1 MLMITAA
8 AHRVHVTAADLL
20 TPLWDVLRI
29 VRSLTDGEFTASR
42 RIGPQSVEARWACAI
57 DVLVYSGE
65 HLGRDAW
72 RLPNSRD
79 DLQSYTS
86 DDTELRVCGRP
97 GAFGSRPHRNANPCR
112 LLMPGNMQC
121 PHCGSDTTAPRNICT
136 VCGESIAEPTKAAH
150 LSRERIATRSGVL
163 ADITLESPPGR
174 SSADGTPIGPFAVGQ
189 NLGRRYHVIKLLGVG
204 GMGAVYQC
212 WDEELGMPIALKVI
226 RPEIVA
232 DSEAAEHLERRFKR
246 ELTLARK
253 VTHKNVV
260 RIHDLGEIDG
270 IKYITMPYIE
280 GTDLATLMRREGRL
294 SAPRTL
300 ALVRQ
305 IVAGLVAAHE
315 AGVVHRDLKPANI
328 MVTEEDQAY
337 VMDFGIARIAVDA
350 TTMVGVVGTVEYMAP
365 EQASGQSVD
374 QRADVYALGLILHDM
389 LIGRRATVGESSLG
403 ELMQRMRQA
412 LPSLQT
418 VDPTIPEALDRIVA
432 RCTEPDAS
440 ARYQTSADLA
450 ADLARLDADGHAH
463 GDLTAAAPVAIPA
476 RTTLQR
482 LRVPIALGAA
492 AVALA
497 VVVFVS
503 GRARWRSTRP
513 VPPSE
518 SVSVAIVP
526 FRNAS
531 GDTALDTLGSSL
543 AAVLASDLG
552 QSAYLRTIPSDRLRQ
567 VLHDLHVSSDSTFDR
582 DTLRRL
588 GEFSNAQT
596 IVWGQWVKIG
606 NQIQILATLQDLR
619 HTGGATT
626 LKAEASSENALLGA
640 VDHLAAEVREHLVT
654 SPAMLQKLTAAS
666 FKPSS
671 QSFQAL
677 RFYNDGLDFVRQ
689 GNHPEAVKR
698 FMAATQGDA
707 AFALAYSKLA
717 QSYAALGYDD
727 QAEQASRTAIDLS
740 DPLPPHEKYLI
751 EANDARIR
759 HDTAKAIAAYE
770 NLAQASPDDPT
781 ILFDLGSLYEGAGT
795 LTKARDRFARA
806 LQRDPKSVDTLL
818 ANGRIL
824 IKLQKPDAAL
834 DYLNSALSLAIQLE
848 NEVAHG
854 NVVQALG
861 IAYKRLDKPG
871 EALRYYRESLEIRR
885 NLGEKSA
892 VAASLNEI
900 GQIQAQMGQ
909 VADATASYTEALD
922 LRRQIG
928 DRRGIGTVLINL
940 ASLYEAR
947 GRSDA
952 ALDTYK
958 QVLTIARELGDEH
971 LRAECLNNI
980 GVIYASKGE
989 FEEAVTNHEA
999 ALAIREKQN
1008 APGEL
1013 AETVHNLAD
1022 AWSKTGQYEK
1032 ALAQYR
1038 RALELERSAG
1048 NQRGAA
1054 IVSYSLGEIFEL
1066 QGRYR
1071 AAVES
1076 KEEAVRR
1083 FRQLKERS
1091 FWMAEI
1097 LTGYGSALSQAGR
1110 TSDAT
1115 PALDEALQVARN
1127 LDNHVLIAQTLN
1139 AQGDRL
1145 YYLGDRG
1152 GARALFDQAVQEAS
1166 LTSDRRLMLES
1177 KINVAKLDVAGPS
1190 ALSGAALTRLVVLGR
1205 EADGAGLKHLSVE
1218 CALFHAEGLVT
1229 RREYSAARQE
1239 LGRVLDRSA
1248 NLGLRTLQAKAYYL
1262 LATTLTSP
1270 ADASTAHRHYAD
1282 AARILEDVSRE
1293 SGADVL
1299 KRADLSMVYSE
1310 SKR

>member
-1 MLMITAA
+1 
-8 AHRVHVTAADLL
+8 
-20 TPLWDVLRI
+20 
-29 VRSLTDGEFTASR
+29 
-42 RIGPQSVEARWACAI
+42 
-57 DVLVYSGE
+57 
-65 HLGRDAW
+65 
-72 RLPNSRD
+72 
-79 DLQSYTS
+79 
-86 DDTELRVCGRP
+86 
-97 GAFGSRPHRNANPCR
+97 
-112 LLMPGNMQC
+112 
-121 PHCGSDTTAPRNICT
+121 
-136 VCGESIAEPTKAAH
+136 VCGESIAGLPQAGH
-150 LSRERIATRSGVL
+150 LSDDRSATNSVAL
-163 ADITLESPPGR
+163 ADITLESRGGR
-174 SSADGTPIGPFAVGQ
+174 TSADGTPIGPLAVGQ
-189 NLGRRYHVIKLLGVG
+189 SLGRRYHVIKLLGIG

-212 WDEELGMPIALKVI
+212 WDEELAMPIALKVI

-270 IKYITMPYIE
+270 VKYITMPYIE

-294 SAPRTL
+294 PASRTL
-300 ALVRQ
+300 ALMRQ

-337 VMDFGIARIAVDA
+337 IMDFGIARVAVDA
-350 TTMVGVVGTVEYMAP
+350 TTAVGVVGTVEYMAP
-365 EQASGQSVD
+365 EQASGQLVD
-374 QRADVYALGLILHDM
+374 QRADVYALGLIVSDM
-389 LIGRRATVGESSLG
+389 LIGRRTAIGDSSIA

-412 LPSLQT
+412 PPSLRT
-418 VDPTIPEALDRIVA
+418 VNPAIPEALDRIVA
-432 RCTEPDAS
+432 RCTEPDPS

-450 ADLARLDADGHAH
+450 ADLARLDVDGRALT
-463 GDLTAAAPVAIPA
+463 DLTAVAPAVVKPP
-476 RTTLQR
+476 RTLQR
-482 LRVPIALGAA
+482 PWVRMALSGMAVGL
-492 AVALA
+492 AVA
-497 VVVFVS
+497 VFVS
-503 GRARWRSTRP
+503 GRALWRSTPP

-518 SVSVAIVP
+518 PVSVAIVP
-526 FRNAS
+526 FRNVS
-531 GDTALDTLGSSL
+531 GNTALDTFGSSL
-543 AAVLASDLG
+543 AEILASDLG
-552 QSAYLRTIPSDRLRQ
+552 HSTYLRTIPSDRLRQ
-567 VLHDLHVSSDSTFDR
+567 VLRDLHLSSDSAFDR

-640 VDHLAAEVREHLVT
+640 VDHLAAEVRGHLAMSST
-654 SPAMLQKLTAAS
+654 MLQQLAAAS

-677 RFYNDGLDFVRQ
+677 RLYNEGLDFVRQ

-698 FMAATQGDA
+698 FMAATQDDP

-717 QSYAALGYDD
+717 QSYAALGYDE
-727 QAEQASRTAIDLS
+727 QAERASRTAIDLS

-759 HDTAKAIAAYE
+759 HDTSKAIAAYE
-770 NLAQASPDDPT
+770 NLAHASPDDPT

-795 LTKARDRFARA
+795 LTKARDLFARA

-834 DYLNSALSLAIQLE
+834 DYLNNALSLAIQLE

-861 IAYKRLDKPG
+861 IAYRRLDKPG

-885 NLGEKSA
+885 SLGEKSA
-892 VAASLNEI
+892 VAASLDEI
-900 GQIQAQMGQ
+900 GRIQAQMGQ
-909 VADATASYTEALD
+909 VADATASFTQALD
-922 LRRQIG
+922 LRREIG

-940 ASLYEAR
+940 ASLYEDR

-958 QVLTIARELGDEH
+958 QALTIERELGDDH
-971 LRAECLNNI
+971 LRAQCLNNI
-980 GVIYASKGE
+980 GAIYASKGE
-989 FEEAVTNHEA
+989 FEEAVTNLEA

-1008 APGEL
+1008 IPGEL

-1032 ALAQYR
+1032 ALAEYR

-1076 KEEAVRR
+1076 KEDALRQ

-1097 LTGYGSALSQAGR
+1097 LSGYGSALSQAGR
-1110 TSDAT
+1110 MTDAT
-1115 PALDEALQVARN
+1115 PALDEALQTARN

-1139 AQGDRL
+1139 ALGDRL

-1152 GARALFDQAVQEAS
+1152 GARAFFDQAVQEAS
-1166 LTSDRRLMLES
+1166 LTSDRRLILGS
-1177 KINVAKLDVAGPS
+1177 KINVAKLDVTGTS
-1190 ALSGAALTRLVVLGR
+1190 AQSETALTRLVALGR
-1205 EADGAGLKHLSVE
+1205 EADGAGLKYLSVE
-1218 CALFHAEGLVT
+1218 CALFHAEGLVA
-1229 RREYSAARQE
+1229 RHEYSAARQE
-1239 LGRVLDRSA
+1239 LGSVLDRSA

-1262 LATTLTSP
+1262 LARSLTSP
-1270 ADASTAHRHYAD
+1270 AEAATAHRDYAD
-1282 AARILEDVSRE
+1282 SARILEDVSRE
-1293 SGADVL
+1293 SVDVL
-1299 KRADLSMVYSE
+1299 KRADLSVVYSE
-1310 SKR
+1310 SKRAINQS